1 MNHCKLLSHV
11 NGLYANSSRGSTA
24 VQGIPPTLL
33 IDSDL
38 GFSLFNLASPPF
50 SPLSMAQYS
59 LFNYELV
66 KNEKNRSEKGT
77 QRNT

>member
-1 MNHCKLLSHV
+1 MGPLPTHLEVL
-11 NGLYANSSRGSTA
+11 
-24 VQGIPPTLL
+24 QPFMGIPLALL
-33 IDSDL
+33 IDLDL